1 MYLHEPTYDPD
12 ELFAANYHVHTNLSR
27 CGARNM
33 TLAAAVAAAERA
45 GLREIAITDHIHP
58 FETPKLFRNERV
70 LRPQREELQTDV
82 KVFLGAELSAHGVN
96 KYTLRYTSFS
106 PEYKLYAHNHYH
118 MRGWEQPEDRS
129 PAGYKA
135 HCKEVL
141 SNIIRSGKPDC
152 FAHPFI
158 DKYIVREFEDD
169 YGFTPGCITDLW
181 TDNEIGDLMQAA
193 KKKQIAWELNTTV
206 FMSYTAFMRRFFHIG
221 KEAGACFLLG
231 TDAHRPEAVDP
242 APFKDFFIKHIL

>member
-1 MYLHEPTYDPD
+1 MYIREPTYDPD
-12 ELFAANYHVHTNLSR
+12 ELFSANYHVHTNLSR

-45 GLREIAITDHIHP
+45 GLQEIAITDHIHP
-58 FETPKLFRNERV
+58 FETPKLLRNERI
-70 LRPQREELQTDV
+70 LRAQREELHTDV
-82 KVFLGAELSAHGVN
+82 KVILGAELSAHGVN
-96 KYTLRYTSFS
+96 KYTLQYTSFA
-106 PEYKLYAHNHYH
+106 PEYRLYAHNHYH

-129 PAGYKA
+129 PSGYKE
-135 HCKEVL
+135 HCKAVL
-141 SNIIRSGKPDC
+141 ANMIRSGKPDF
-152 FAHPFI
+152 FAHPFT

-193 KKKQIAWELNTTV
+193 KEKQIAWELNTTV

-221 KEAGACFLLG
+221 KEEGACFLLG
-231 TDAHRPEAVDP
+231 TDAHRPETVDP